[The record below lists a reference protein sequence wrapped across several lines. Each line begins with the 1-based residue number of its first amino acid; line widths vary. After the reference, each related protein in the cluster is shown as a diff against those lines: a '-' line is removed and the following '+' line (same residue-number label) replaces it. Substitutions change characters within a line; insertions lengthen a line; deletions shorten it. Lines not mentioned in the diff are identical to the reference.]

1 MTIHVEAP
9 KEDTYVRVCP
19 SSIESPAAQFAGRVA
34 KVISESAFHEGR
46 TICIV
51 EIPNENGRKVFDG
64 SELERI
70 TRKEYFKEALRG

>member
-1 MTIHVEAP
+1 MKIHVEAP
-9 KEDTYVRVCP
+9 GEDTYVRVCP
-19 SSIESPAAQFAGRVA
+19 TSIDSPAAKFAGCVA
-34 KVISESAFHEGR
+34 KVISESGFHEGR

-51 EIPNENGRKVFDG
+51 KLANEPEKKVFDG